1 MKRISLALVAMFALS
16 PYAFAGE
23 EIQLAAAIGS
33 GAEAGGTMGGAGTT
47 VGTVGAVSG
56 PALTTAEMVS
66 LGVIAASGLVVVAE
80 AASTTNH

>member
-47 VGTVGAVSG
+47 VAHRHQRHPRAGWSG
-56 PALTTAEMVS
+56 
-66 LGVIAASGLVVVAE
+66 
-80 AASTTNH
+80 